1 MAGSASG
8 GRLVAVHVGRFALAG
23 VVALTILGLATSIA
37 SRRVGEREAVS
48 DARTTTL
55 VKAQGLV
62 EPAVTDDLLRG
73 TAPAVARVDGIVR
86 NHVLDRSLVRVKIWT
101 EGGTV
106 IYSDE
111 PRLIGSTYQLADDE
125 LAAIRSGQIAAD
137 VSDLSKPENRY
148 ERSQRKLLE
157 VYLPI
162 RTPSG
167 QPVLFEAYYRYALVQ
182 QNGHRLWNSFAPI
195 ALGSLVMLQLV
206 QVPLAWSLARRLAQ
220 RLREREGL
228 LQRALD
234 ASEVERRQI
243 ASDLHDG
250 VVQDLAGVAYSLA
263 AVARG
268 PGDGDGAV
276 AGAVEK
282 SAETVRASI
291 RALRSLVVDIYPP
304 DFGEEPLRVALADL
318 LERAGD
324 SGVGT
329 DLDVTGLPDRL
340 PDQASRLI
348 YRVAQEGVRNA
359 LRHAGATTIQVRAEA
374 TGRRASVEV
383 ADDGR
388 GIDDAEAA
396 QAAADGHLGLRALRG
411 LVTDAGGTLEVRR
424 RGPDGGTTLRV
435 EVPT

>member
-1 MAGSASG
+1 MAGPASG

-86 NHVLDRSLVRVKIWT
+86 DHVLDRSLVRVKIWT
-101 EGGTV
+101 EGGTI

-111 PRLIGSTYQLADDE
+111 PRLIGSTYQLAGDE
-125 LAAIRSGQIAAD
+125 VAAIRSGQIAAD

-182 QNGHRLWNSFAPI
+182 QNGRRLWNSFAPI

-263 AVARG
+263 AVARS
-268 PGDGDGAV
+268 PGNGDGAV
-276 AGAVEK
+276 AVAVEK

-318 LERAGD
+318 LERAGE

-329 DLDVTGLPDRL
+329 DLEVTGLPDRL

-374 TGRRASVEV
+374 TSGRASVEV

-388 GIDDAEAA
+388 GIDEAETA
-396 QAAADGHLGLRALRG
+396 QAAAGGHLGLRALRG

-435 EVPT
+435 EVPI